1 MLWWRGEHSLRRDS
15 PRPPRR
21 SGPGRPAAGTGPQ
34 GPLRREPPR
43 DHAGDRPAGAFRP
56 RPDRGGR
63 AATDAGQSPPQ
74 GPTRHRSGRG
84 HRPRTQQRLR
94 DVLRRPGG
102 TGTPARHPGR
112 RRTTS
117 RRSRRKGVETMS
129 TTRPDQ
135 IHHAVREHYAAAARA
150 ATDPAPAAPVVDA
163 IGAGQY
169 DQQAAQSLPEAAL
182 AASLGCRNQHEAGIT
197 NAEFLHG
204 TIEDIPLPDASVDV
218 IISNC
223 VINLAVDKDRVLREA
238 YRVLRPGGRLA
249 ISDIVLRRRLPAP
262 LGNLVALWTGCV
274 TGALLDADYQAKLHA
289 AGFQAADI
297 QTTHVFDRADITRIA
312 DDPAIAGAIP
322 PDIDPEATIT
332 ALDGAV
338 TSAFVRARKPG
349 P

>member
-34 GPLRREPPR
+34 GPL
-43 DHAGDRPAGAFRP
+43 
-56 RPDRGGR
+56 
-63 AATDAGQSPPQ
+63 Q
-74 GPTRHRSGRG
+74 HRSGRG

-102 TGTPARHPGR
+102 TGTPARRPGR

-135 IHHAVREHYAAAARA
+135 IHHAVREHN
-150 ATDPAPAAPVVDA
+150 AT
-163 IGAGQY
+163 
-169 DQQAAQSLPEAAL
+169 AL
-182 AASLGCRNQHEAGIT
+182 ADLHPGETVLDLGSGGGIDVLLSARRVGPTGKAYGLDFTPEMLDLARRNQHEAGIT

-289 AGFQAADI
+289 AGFQAADKLGPSMTSRPSD
-297 QTTHVFDRADITRIA
+297 QLPRSVSADVEVRSLA
-312 DDPAIAGAIP
+312 
-322 PDIDPEATIT
+322 
-332 ALDGAV
+332 
-338 TSAFVRARKPG
+338 SASRWAAW
-349 P
+349 

>member
-102 TGTPARHPGR
+102 TGTPARRPGR

-182 AASLGCRNQHEAGIT
+182 AASLGCGNPTALADLHPGETVLDLGSGAGIDVLLSARRVGPTGKAYGLDFTPEMLDLARRNQHEAGIT

-223 VINLAVDKDRVLREA
+223 VI
-238 YRVLRPGGRLA
+238 
-249 ISDIVLRRRLPAP
+249 
-262 LGNLVALWTGCV
+262 
-274 TGALLDADYQAKLHA
+274 
-289 AGFQAADI
+289 
-297 QTTHVFDRADITRIA
+297 DRADITRIA